1 MITWLHGVVITWE
14 VKSWLCAFRCHCSIV
29 VFLSLPTQEISHT
42 EYVRPDMDIYQDYI
56 EGCLTFKNPTHH
68 NNGMYTLEATN
79 YLGVA
84 TNKVYGHFLDKP
96 FNGELK
102 QHMMQIMMRERWILV
117 NVIIVNPVLHYLNVR
132 RKFVFAVN
140 CSSYKLG
147 EITCR
152 SWSKFKWGNDLGL

>member
-1 MITWLHGVVITWE
+1 M
-14 VKSWLCAFRCHCSIV
+14 
-29 VFLSLPTQEISHT
+29 SLLNCCFSFNCCFPTQEISHT

-96 FNGELK
+96 FNG
-102 QHMMQIMMRERWILV
+102 
-117 NVIIVNPVLHYLNVR
+117 
-132 RKFVFAVN
+132 
-140 CSSYKLG
+140 KLRNWG
-147 EITCR
+147 TR
-152 SWSKFKWGNDLGL
+152 WSKDNLHLFTY